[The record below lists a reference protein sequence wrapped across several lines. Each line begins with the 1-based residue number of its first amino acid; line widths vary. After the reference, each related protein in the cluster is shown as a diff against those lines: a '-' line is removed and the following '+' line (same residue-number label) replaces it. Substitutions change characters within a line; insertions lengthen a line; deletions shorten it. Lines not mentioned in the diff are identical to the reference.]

1 MNAETPP
8 VDAGEN
14 SVQIAANEITIPRL
28 HLVGTLLIVLLLTL
42 TLSGFFFW
50 QYAADH
56 NAALQRISQSA
67 NERQKARYNAEMHSA
82 LSYIEFTRSRTED
95 ILRQKLVEQ
104 VDVAVQV
111 AEAIYARE
119 SPHRPAAQVKRLIV
133 ETLRPVR
140 FFDGLGH
147 IFINNMQGQDILQPM
162 APEREGSYDL
172 DLRDDTGFH
181 IANAILE
188 AARKPR
194 GEGFLRY
201 RWHMPEH
208 PGIMADR
215 LAYLRHFSHYDWNIV
230 TSDYLYKWERLQQKE
245 AIARLR
251 SVHFGTTGHIG
262 LIDRDGRAL
271 LFPSDPDTE
280 GKLIGEFPP
289 QMRPAMAAIYKTA
302 RQGGGFVSYD
312 WFNPG
317 SNVPARKT
325 ALVRAAE
332 PWGWI
337 VVVTMF
343 DEEKKAALDAEISQY
358 EARSSQRWINLLI
371 ALAGSLSVGLLGSLV
386 FSRWSNKLFQDYH
399 QKIATQSDALRKLSQ
414 AVEQSTNAIVITD
427 LNAQIEYVNAAFSH
441 TTGYGC
447 DEVIGRNPRF
457 LSSGKT
463 PHPTYA
469 DMWAHLS
476 SGTSWQ
482 GELVNRRKDGTEY
495 VEWVQISPVRQA
507 DGRLTHYMAINE
519 DITERKHSAERIEHL
534 ANFDALTGLPNRA
547 QLADRLQHA
556 ISLARRSNGLLAL
569 MFLDLD
575 QFKDI
580 NDTLGHSIGDA
591 LLVELSQRL
600 RRALREEDTVSRLG
614 GDEFIL
620 LLPGLDARAAAR
632 VAQKLLDVIAPAC
645 RADQYVLAVTASVG
659 IAMYPDDGVDLE
671 TLSQHAD
678 AAMYRAK
685 QEGRRCYR
693 FFTAEMQAR
702 SARHQQLVTALRSAL
717 ERKQLEVYYQPQA
730 SLRDGR
736 IIGAEA
742 LLRWQHDEL
751 GAVSPQEFIPVAEYS
766 GLIMPIGEWVLRQA
780 VRQTRAWIDQGLQ
793 PLIIAVNL
801 SATQF
806 RHADLP
812 QLVTRILQEEGL
824 APEYLELE
832 LTEGVAMSDPQAAIA
847 IMDQLHARG
856 IRMALD
862 DFGTGYSSLSQ
873 LKKFK
878 VYMLKI
884 DQSFVRDISTDPGDK
899 AIVSA
904 VIRMAASLGLQTIA
918 EGVETARQMDFL
930 REQGCD
936 QVQGYHC
943 SRPLTAEHFAAFLKE
958 REAVPG
964 PAPLAPA
971 PKTQTGQAI

>member
-1 MNAETPP
+1 MHI
-8 VDAGEN
+8 
-14 SVQIAANEITIPRL
+14 SANEITIPRL
-28 HLVGTLLIVLLLTL
+28 HLVGTLLIVLLLAL

-56 NAALQRISQSA
+56 KAALQRIEQSA

-82 LSYIEFTRSRTED
+82 LSYIEFTRSRTEN
-95 ILRQKLVEQ
+95 ILRRKLVEQ
-104 VDVAVQV
+104 VDVAVQI

-140 FFDGLGH
+140 FFDGLGY
-147 IFINNMQGQDILQPM
+147 ICINNMQGQYILQPM
-162 APEREGSYDL
+162 APEREGSSGL

-194 GEGFLRY
+194 GEGFFRY
-201 RWHMPEH
+201 RWYMPEH
-208 PGIMADR
+208 PRIMAEK
-215 LAYLRHFSHYDWNIV
+215 LAYLRHFAHYDWNIA
-230 TSDYLYKWERLQQKE
+230 TGDYLYKWEGLQQKE
-245 AIARLR
+245 AIMRLR
-251 SVHFGTTGHIG
+251 AIHFGNTGGHIG
-262 LIDRDGRAL
+262 LMDRDGRTL
-271 LFPSDPDTE
+271 LFPSDPSLE
-280 GKLIGEFPP
+280 GKLISDFPP
-289 QMRPAMAAIYKTA
+289 QMRPAMEAIRETA
-302 RQGGGFVSYD
+302 KQGGGFVSYD
-312 WFNPG
+312 WLNPG
-317 SNVPARKT
+317 TNAPMRKS
-325 ALVRAAE
+325 ALVRVAE

-337 VVVTMF
+337 VVMTVF
-343 DEEKKAALDAEISQY
+343 EEEKKAALDAEISQY

-371 ALAGSLSVGLLGSLV
+371 ALAGSLSVGLLGSFV

-427 LNAQIEYVNAAFSH
+427 LNAEIEYVNAAFSH

-457 LSSGKT
+457 LGSGKT
-463 PHPTYA
+463 PPATYA
-469 DMWAHLS
+469 DMWTHLS
-476 SGTSWQ
+476 SGASWQ
-482 GELVNRRKDGTEY
+482 GELVNRRKDGSEY

-507 DGRLTHYMAINE
+507 DGRLTHYMAIKE
-519 DITERKHSAERIEHL
+519 DITERKQSAERIGHL

-547 QLADRLQHA
+547 QLDERLKYA
-556 ISLARRSNGLLAL
+556 VSLARRSNGLLAL

-575 QFKDI
+575 HFKDI

-600 RRALREEDTVSRLG
+600 RGALREEDTVSRLG

-632 VAQKLLDVIAPAC
+632 VAQKLLDVMAQTC
-645 RADQYVLAVTASVG
+645 RVDQYVLGVTASVG
-659 IAMYPDDGVDLE
+659 IALYPDDGVDLE

-678 AAMYRAK
+678 TAMYRAK

-702 SARHQQLVTALRSAL
+702 SARHQQLVTALRYAL
-717 ERKQLEVYYQPQA
+717 EREQLEVYYQPQA
-730 SLRDGR
+730 SLLDGR

-742 LLRWQHDEL
+742 LLRWKHDEL
-751 GAVSPQEFIPVAEYS
+751 GVVSPQEFIPVAEYS

-780 VRQTRAWIDQGLQ
+780 VRQTRAWIDEGLE

-824 APEYLELE
+824 PPEYLELE

-847 IMDQLHARG
+847 IMDQLHERG

-918 EGVETARQMDFL
+918 EGVETAKQMDFL

-943 SRPLTAEHFAAFLKE
+943 SRPLTAAHFAAFVRE
-958 REAVPG
+958 RAEASA
-964 PAPLAPA
+964 PAPLALLP
-971 PKTQTGQAI
+971 P